1 MERTLL
7 EWKGEEKVSLGER
20 IGEVLWDGMGFFF
33 FAGYMNNCWHLD
45 SHMFWGYPHGTV
57 FFFHPPPAAVT
68 VGKQYATPHLPS
80 SIDVCFCERCTAICL
95 TKPSAAPLWNKRQ
108 LWWWGLLANFTVHIA
123 RRTWNGGWRP
133 IQITHVAS
141 ACLWDRGAAIWYAWV
156 VKLKPSLSRHE
167 A

>member
-1 MERTLL
+1 MKGGG
-7 EWKGEEKVSLGER
+7 KGEFRRKDRRGAVG
-20 IGEVLWDGMGFFF
+20 WDGLSFSLQATWIIVDILTLICSEVIHTEQFF
-33 FAGYMNNCWHLD
+33 
-45 SHMFWGYPHGTV
+45 

-95 TKPSAAPLWNKRQ
+95 TKPSPVAPLWNKRQ

-141 ACLWDRGAAIWYAWV
+141 ACLRDRGAAIWYAWV